1 MPQLCAAWKLWPATA
16 STIPMV
22 LVVPLGQVLQ
32 FTKNSEENR
41 ERLGL
46 TANALEQAVTCG
58 EYH

>member
-1 MPQLCAAWKLWPATA
+1 
-16 STIPMV
+16 MV
-22 LVVPLGQVLQ
+22 LVVPLGQVVQ

-46 TANALEQAVTCG
+46 TANALELAVTCG